1 MELLF
6 WRSLINKFGK
16 KKKKKKIVSLWK
28 PRQDI
33 PSLLPNT
40 KNCQVQPCSPIKKFG
55 LRKYDHIPE
64 GLKSLGWLDI
74 PCKLNFYYCK
84 MMYR

>member
-1 MELLF
+1 ML
-6 WRSLINKFGK
+6 SL
-16 KKKKKKIVSLWK
+16 
-28 PRQDI
+28 
-33 PSLLPNT
+33 
-40 KNCQVQPCSPIKKFG
+40 KKFG

-84 MMYR
+84 MMYRRLNNNALEYL